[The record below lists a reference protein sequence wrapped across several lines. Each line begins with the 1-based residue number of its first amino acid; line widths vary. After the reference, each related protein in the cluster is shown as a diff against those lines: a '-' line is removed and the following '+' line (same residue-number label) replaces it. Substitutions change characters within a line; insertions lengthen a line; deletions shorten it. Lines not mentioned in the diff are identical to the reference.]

1 MPFFAGRDI
10 PKNHCC
16 HVGAARKQPPAIYGM
31 PGPYACSNAK
41 TG

>member
-1 MPFFAGRDI
+1 MPFLRAEIFR
-10 PKNHCC
+10 KNHCC

-31 PGPYACSNAK
+31 PGPYARSNAK